1 MRNRPC
7 RDPATEFDD
16 VREMFFNLPF
26 GNAQAV
32 REVPGG
38 TPHAGNRLDD
48 LLPDGQ
54 LGIRP
59 AGHYSNSVG
68 ATP

>member
-1 MRNRPC
+1 MSRPGY
-7 RDPATEFDD
+7 RFDD

-54 LGIRP
+54 L
-59 AGHYSNSVG
+59 
-68 ATP
+68 

>member
-1 MRNRPC
+1 MPVAAHRLR
-7 RDPATEFDD
+7 D
-16 VREMFFNLPF
+16 VREMLFDLPL
-26 GNAQAV
+26 GDAEAM

-38 TPHAGNRLDD
+38 TARTGEHLHN

-54 LGIRP
+54 LCIRT

-68 ATP
+68 AIP